1 MITYASACDT
11 SPIEWDFA
19 TSNTAVYHNYNI
31 NYDEEQKLYIYI
43 VDQYTWPEYYEY
55 TRKTNEEKITEL
67 QLAAAEMYE
76 SLQE

>member
-1 MITYASACDT
+1 MTIYESTGT
-11 SPIEWDFA
+11 IIPPEWDLA
-19 TSNTAVYHNYNI
+19 SSKTTVYHNYNV
-31 NYDEEQKLYIYI
+31 NFDEEQELYRYT

-55 TRKTNEEKITEL
+55 MRKTNEEKITEL